1 MIRWT
6 SLATCNHAM
15 PDHICENSWK
25 NRIFSAQNKIL
36 FTIFNMWS
44 LQYEAMKQLINFGYF
59 TFQPLQETSHLVI
72 YTRSSH
78 NKARA
83 FVIFFY

>member
-15 PDHICENSWK
+15 PDQLEKQNFFCNSK
-25 NRIFSAQNKIL
+25 QNLIYYYS
-36 FTIFNMWS
+36 MWS
-44 LQYEAMKQLINFGYF
+44 LKYEAMKQLINFGYF

>member
-1 MIRWT
+1 
-6 SLATCNHAM
+6 
-15 PDHICENSWK
+15 
-25 NRIFSAQNKIL
+25 
-36 FTIFNMWS
+36 MWS
-44 LQYEAMKQLINFGYF
+44 LKYEAMKQLINFGHF

-83 FVIFFY
+83 FVIFFLLKPLMAILLIMIKCKSITL

>member
-1 MIRWT
+1 
-6 SLATCNHAM
+6 
-15 PDHICENSWK
+15 
-25 NRIFSAQNKIL
+25 
-36 FTIFNMWS
+36 MWS

-83 FVIFFY
+83 FVIFFIKTINGNFVNYDKM